1 MKLSMVSRFL
11 GVAMLLVAAS
21 AHAEWKMYG
30 DNGKAE
36 FYYDEQSVT
45 VTGSHVTVWEMLNY
59 GFPLNGVLSN
69 RSHKEY
75 DCMTG
80 KFRNLSGEFY
90 SENMLRGNRVSSNV
104 DPEDSWRPVIEGTQ
118 NQMLMRLVCGMSS

>member
-1 MKLSMVSRFL
+1 MSYRIFF
-11 GVAMLLVAAS
+11 AALICIAAGA
-21 AHAEWKMYG
+21 AHAEWKLYG

-36 FYYDEQSVT
+36 FYYDEKSVI
-45 VTGSHVTVWEMLNY
+45 VSGGQVTVWEMLNY

-75 DCMTG
+75 DCHSE

-90 SENMLRGNRVSSNV
+90 SENMLKGNRVSNNV
-104 DPEDSWRPVIEGTQ
+104 APEDTWRPGLEGTQ
-118 NQMLMRLVCGMSS
+118 NQALMRLVCGMRS

>member
-1 MKLSMVSRFL
+1 MRYRIFF
-11 GVAMLLVAAS
+11 AALICIAAGA
-21 AHAEWKMYG
+21 AHAEWKLYG

-36 FYYDEQSVT
+36 FYYDEKSVI
-45 VTGSHVTVWEMLNY
+45 VSGGQVTVWEMLNY

-75 DCMTG
+75 DCHSE

-90 SENMLRGNRVSSNV
+90 SENMLKGNRVSNNV
-104 DPEDSWRPVIEGTQ
+104 DPEDTWRPVIEGTQ
-118 NQMLMRLVCGMSS
+118 NQALMRLVCGMRS

>member
-1 MKLSMVSRFL
+1 MSIRTLFGLLLMFVAVTARADWKL
-11 GVAMLLVAAS
+11 
-21 AHAEWKMYG
+21 YG

-36 FYYDEQSVT
+36 FYYDEKSVI

-75 DCMTG
+75 DCPAE

-90 SENMLRGNRVSSNV
+90 SENMLKGKQVSSNI
-104 DPEDSWRPVIEGTQ
+104 DPEDDWRPVIEGTQ
-118 NQMLMRLVCGMSS
+118 NQALMRLVCGMRS

>member
-1 MKLSMVSRFL
+1 MMYRTLF
-11 GVAMLLVAAS
+11 AAWMLIAAS
-21 AHAEWKMYG
+21 AVHAEWKLYG

-36 FYYDEQSVT
+36 FYYDEKSVI
-45 VTGSHVTVWEMLNY
+45 VSGGQVTVWEMLNY

-75 DCMTG
+75 DCNSE

-90 SENMLRGNRVSSNV
+90 SE
-104 DPEDSWRPVIEGTQ
+104 
-118 NQMLMRLVCGMSS
+118 